1 MDIRRKCTA
10 VILALVL
17 MLSMSGT
24 VFAEET
30 DRKTEC
36 IQSLL
41 NYYSYHKEAAA
52 TDINC
57 LLYELSELD
66 PKLGQVWGSIMEY
79 WSYVNDDMTLY
90 PEILPNGLPQ
100 TNALCI
106 VVMGYA
112 LADDGSMRGELLG
125 RLEAALASAQKYPNA
140 FVLCTGGGTAQ
151 YNKNATEAGQMAKW
165 LQSKGVSKDRIIIED
180 QSRSTASNAINSYE
194 ILSKKYPQVTH
205 LAVVTSDYHLP
216 RSCLLFHA
224 QTTIKAM
231 EYGLEPLVIAA
242 NASYQTSR
250 KGPEDISSQLSD
262 LSRLAGVSVSGM
274 PKPPLSKLD
283 RIEVSCDSQYD
294 VGTEPALQVIAHY
307 DTGLYRD
314 VTRNAQYA
322 GLDPLKAGVQD
333 VMVAYE
339 EGDVVVSTR
348 VEIEMLAA
356 PTEPPTEAPT
366 EAPTEPVATAPA
378 AAEEPEPTFFETYKR
393 LLIPAAI
400 VAVLVIAELVII
412 IRLIRLKKQER
423 AAKAAAEAEKLP
435 DDDSPVEYV

>member
-283 RIEVSCDSQYD
+283 RIEVSGGTQYD
-294 VGTEPALQVIAHY
+294 VGEEPSLQVIAHY

-314 VTRNAQYA
+314 VSRRVQYGA
-322 GLDPLKAGVQD
+322 LNPLKAGVQE
-333 VMVAYE
+333 VIVAYE
-339 EGDVVVSTR
+339 EGDAVVSAKVT
-348 VEIEMLAA
+348 IEMLAVE
-356 PTEPPTEAPT
+356 TEPPTEVPT
-366 EAPTEPVATAPA
+366 EAPTEPVATEPA
-378 AAEEPEPTFFETYKR
+378 VPEKTEPTFFETYKR
-393 LLIPAAI
+393 LIIPAAI
-400 VAVLVIAELVII
+400 VVVLVIAEFLII
-412 IRLIRLKKQER
+412 LRMIRLRKLEK
-423 AAKAAAEAEKLP
+423 AARAAAEAEKLP

>member
-1 MDIRRKCTA
+1 MDIRRKCIALILTLTMVFSMA
-10 VILALVL
+10 VAV
-17 MLSMSGT
+17 S
-24 VFAEET
+24 AEET
-30 DRKTEC
+30 DDITTC
-36 IQSLL
+36 IQQLM
-41 NYYSYHKEAAA
+41 NYYNHHQDAAA
-52 TDINC
+52 TDISC
-57 LLYELSELD
+57 LLHQLSELD
-66 PKLGQVWGSIMEY
+66 PKQGQIWTSIMEY
-79 WSYVNDDMTLY
+79 WSFVNNDMTLY

-112 LADDGSMRGELLG
+112 LADDGSMRSELIG

-165 LQSKGVSKDRIIIED
+165 LINQGISKDRIIIED

-205 LAVVTSDYHLP
+205 LAIVTSDYHLP

-224 QTTIKAM
+224 QTTMKAI
-231 EYGLEPLVIAA
+231 EDGLDPLVIAA
-242 NASYQTSR
+242 NASFQTIR
-250 KGPEDISSQLSD
+250 KGPEDLSSQLSD
-262 LSRLAGVSVSGM
+262 LSRLAGVTVSGM

-283 RIEVSCDSQYD
+283 RIEVSGDTQYD
-294 VGTEPALQVIAHY
+294 VGMETNLQVIAHY

-314 VTRNAQYA
+314 VTRRAQYF
-322 GLDPLKAGVQD
+322 GLDTAVAGVQN
-333 VMVAYE
+333 VTIAYE
-339 EGDVVVSTR
+339 EGDKLASATL
-348 VEIEMLAA
+348 EIEMLAVE
-356 PTEPPTEAPT
+356 TLPPTEAPT
-366 EAPTEPVATAPA
+366 QVPTEPEVTETAPVEA
-378 AAEEPEPTFFETYKR
+378 EPTFFETHKR
-393 LLIPAAI
+393 LIIPAAI

-435 DDDSPVEYV
+435 DDDSPLEYV